1 MNTVT
6 MAMHQTILNNLSRIE
21 QQHNVTILWAC
32 ELCSRAWGFA
42 SPAATMTCAL
52 FMPTNLGLYSVFDKR
67 DVIEE
72 PINGL
77 LDING
82 WDIKKALGYCVNLI
96 LP

>member
-1 MNTVT
+1 

-32 ELCSRAWGFA
+32 ESGSRAWGFA
-42 SPAATMTCAL
+42 SPGSDYDVRFIYAHKPSA
-52 FMPTNLGLYSVFDKR
+52 SIRVFDKR

-82 WDIKKALGYCVNLI
+82 
-96 LP
+96 